1 MTMPSQIHLHDKAA
15 YLHHFTRKINYQHH
29 TQQEGKTMKLLLT
42 GAAKYTEEQLHILKA
57 KGFEI
62 TFVQN
67 ELEKLDIDCS
77 QFDAVVCN
85 NLFLHNPPEEFTNL
99 KAVQLTSVGFDRV
112 PVGYFASKG
121 IALFNARG
129 VYSAPMAEWVVLKI
143 LEIYK
148 SSAQFYAQQKKK
160 IWQKHRD
167 LLELTDKRI
176 LIVGA
181 GSVGT
186 ECAKRL
192 HAFGAKILAAD
203 IYDKGCEYI
212 DEFHPMEELSDI
224 LPTAD
229 VVVLTLPLTEKTKGL
244 FDKETLSL
252 MKDDSVL
259 VNVSR
264 GPIID
269 EESLSDILAEG
280 KFLGVALDVFEEEP
294 LSQASPLWSN
304 PRVII
309 TPHNSFVSDGNT
321 SRLFSLICR
330 NLAEFD
336 FGKTTQ

>member
-1 MTMPSQIHLHDKAA
+1 
-15 YLHHFTRKINYQHH
+15 
-29 TQQEGKTMKLLLT
+29 MKLLLT
-42 GAAKYTEEQLHILKA
+42 GAAKYTEEQLNTLKA

-67 ELEKLDIDCS
+67 ELEKLSIDCS

-85 NLFLHNPPEEFTNL
+85 NLFLHNPPESFTNL

-129 VYSAPMAEWVVLKI
+129 VYSAPMAEWIVLKI

-148 SSAQFYAQQKKK
+148 HSAEFYAQQKKK
-160 IWQKHRD
+160 IWLKHRN
-167 LLELTDKRI
+167 LLELTDKRV

-192 HAFGAKILAAD
+192 SAFNAKILATD
-203 IYDKGCEYI
+203 IYDNGCEYI
-212 DEFHPMEELSDI
+212 DEFYPMEELSEI

-229 VVVLTLPLTEKTKGL
+229 IVILTLPLTDKTKG
-244 FDKETLSL
+244 FFGRDTLSL
-252 MKDDSVL
+252 MKDSSVL
-259 VNVSR
+259 INVSR
-264 GPIID
+264 GPIVD
-269 EESLSDILAEG
+269 EQALSDILAEG

-294 LSQASPLWSN
+294 LSEASPLWSDS
-304 PRVII
+304 RVIV
-309 TPHNSFVSDGNT
+309 TPHNSFVSDGN
-321 SRLFSLICR
+321 SERLFSLICQ

-336 FGKTTQ
+336 FGKAT

>member
-1 MTMPSQIHLHDKAA
+1 
-15 YLHHFTRKINYQHH
+15 
-29 TQQEGKTMKLLLT
+29 MKLLLT
-42 GAAKYTEEQLHILKA
+42 GAATYTEEQLNILKA

-67 ELEKLDIDCS
+67 ELEPLSTDCS

-85 NLFLHNPPEEFTNL
+85 NLFQYNPPESFTNL

-129 VYSAPMAEWVVLKI
+129 VYSTPMAEWVVLKI

-148 SSAQFYAQQKKK
+148 RSAEFYAQQKKK
-160 IWQKHRD
+160 VWQKQRN

-192 HAFGAKILAAD
+192 SAFNAKILSAD
-203 IYDKGCEYI
+203 IYDNGCKHF
-212 DEFHPMEELSDI
+212 DEFYPMEELNEV

-229 VVVLTLPLTEKTKGL
+229 IVVLTLPLTEKTKGL
-244 FDKETLSL
+244 FNKETLSL
-252 MKDDSVL
+252 MKDSSVL

-269 EESLSDILAEG
+269 EQALADILSEG
-280 KFLGVALDVFEEEP
+280 KLLGVALDVFEEEP
-294 LSQASPLWSN
+294 LSQSSPLWSD

-309 TPHNSFVSDGNT
+309 TPHNSFVSDGN
-321 SRLFSLICR
+321 SGRLFSLICQ

-336 FGKTTQ
+336 FGKTT

>member
-1 MTMPSQIHLHDKAA
+1 
-15 YLHHFTRKINYQHH
+15 
-29 TQQEGKTMKLLLT
+29 MKLLLT
-42 GAAKYTEEQLHILKA
+42 GAIKYTEEQMNILRA

-62 TFVQN
+62 TYVQN
-67 ELEKLDIDCS
+67 ELEELDEDCS

-85 NLFLHNPPEEFTNL
+85 NLFLHNPPEKFTSL

-129 VYSAPMAEWVVLKI
+129 VYSVPMAEWIVLTL

-148 SSAQFYAQQKKK
+148 KSAEFFAQQKKK
-160 IWQKHRD
+160 VWQKHRN
-167 LLELTDKRI
+167 LLELAEKRV
-176 LIVGA
+176 LIVGT

-192 HAFGAKILAAD
+192 SAFNTKVLGAD
-203 IYDKGCEYI
+203 IFDSGCEYI
-212 DEFHPMEELSDI
+212 DEFYPMEELTEV

-229 VVVLTLPLTEKTKGL
+229 AVVLTLPLTEKTKGL
-244 FDKETLSL
+244 FNEELLSL
-252 MKDDSVL
+252 MKDDSVII
-259 VNVSR
+259 NVSR
-264 GPIID
+264 GAVID
-269 EESLSDILAEG
+269 EQALLKCLSDG

-294 LSQASPLWSN
+294 LPQSNPLWSN
-304 PRVII
+304 PRVIV

-321 SRLFSLICR
+321 SRMFRLICQ

-336 FGKTTQ
+336 FGKTTNQ